1 MREVEGDVAD
11 CEEEIEQEEER
22 ERCRSFS
29 WFYIARDVEVDRS
42 CY

>member
-11 CEEEIEQEEER
+11 CEEEIEHEER